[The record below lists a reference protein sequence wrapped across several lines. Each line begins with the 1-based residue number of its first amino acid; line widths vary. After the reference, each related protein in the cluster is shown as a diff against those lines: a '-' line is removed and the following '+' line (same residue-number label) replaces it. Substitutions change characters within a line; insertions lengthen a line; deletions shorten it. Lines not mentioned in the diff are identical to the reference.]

1 MKEIYG
7 RKKHLEEVRNFR
19 KCDGVSGRIWERNFK
34 KRNKSINKEAETV
47 EFWDRDV

>member
-19 KCDGVSGRIWERNFK
+19 KCDGVSGRI
-34 KRNKSINKEAETV
+34 
-47 EFWDRDV
+47 